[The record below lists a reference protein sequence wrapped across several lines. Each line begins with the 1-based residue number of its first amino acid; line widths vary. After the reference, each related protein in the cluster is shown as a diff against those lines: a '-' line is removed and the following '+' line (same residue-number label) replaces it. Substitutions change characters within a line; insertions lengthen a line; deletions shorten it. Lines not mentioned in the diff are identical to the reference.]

1 MTQEEWLKVGSKW
14 KTTTG
19 KLYVLFPALDS
30 IMGDISNKRI
40 LDAGCGDGV
49 FVRRATERG
58 AKVMGIDLS
67 PDTVQAC
74 KKADPSGNYEVLDIK
89 NMSIEEKFD
98 YVLSLFVLLSFDKK
112 EEITKAIKNMSQNL
126 DDGGKLIIAI
136 PHPAFEEIDNS
147 VTMNKSFAED
157 YSYSK
162 KGLEILYS
170 HKTKKDISFT
180 DFHWMIEDYVEC
192 IKKAGLV
199 IEDIREPMPLP
210 ESKDENPKIYEARVK
225 YPAMIIFVCSRSR

>member
-19 KLYVLFPALDS
+19 KLYVLFPALDA

-40 LDAGCGDGV
+40 LDAGCGDGF

-58 AKVMGIDLS
+58 AKVMGIDIS
-67 PDTVQAC
+67 PDTVQSC

-89 NMSIEEKFD
+89 NMSIEEQFD
-98 YVLSLFVLLSFDKK
+98 YILSLFVLLSFDKK

-126 DDGGKLIIAI
+126 DEGGKLIIAI
-136 PHPAFEEIDNS
+136 PHPAFDEIDNS
-147 VTMNKSFAED
+147 VTMSKSFAED

-199 IEDIREPMPLP
+199 IEDIREPMPIP

-225 YPAMIIFVCSRSR
+225 YPAMILFVCS